1 MGSEREGIEP
11 RISVITLGVADVPRA
26 REFYR
31 ALGWPLSGVAEEGVA
46 FFRNAGSRLALY
58 PLQGLADEAGQTP
71 APPGSIRVTLAINVE
86 SKELVDETLARAVQV
101 GAELLQPP
109 QDRFWGGYSGYFADR
124 DGHAWE
130 VAYNPFWPIGEDG
143 LPQLP

>member
-1 MGSEREGIEP
+1 MEA

-26 REFYR
+26 RAFYET
-31 ALGWPLSGVAEEGVA
+31 LGWPLSGEPEDQVA
-46 FFRNAGSRLALY
+46 FFRNAGSTLALY
-58 PLQGLADEAGQTP
+58 SLDGIAAEAGQDAAP
-71 APPGSIRVTLAINVE
+71 AGSIRMIMAMNLESREAVDAALDEAVAAGGTLLRPA
-86 SKELVDETLARAVQV
+86 
-101 GAELLQPP
+101 
-109 QDRFWGGYSGYFADR
+109 QDRFWGGYSGYFADP

>member
-1 MGSEREGIEP
+1 VGSEQERVEP

-31 ALGWPLSGVAEEGVA
+31 ALGWSLSGPPEETVA
-46 FFRNAGSRLALY
+46 FFQNAGSRLALY
-58 PLQGLADEAGQTP
+58 PLQGLAQEAGQTP
-71 APPGSIRVTLAINVE
+71 APPGSLRATLAINVE
-86 SKELVDETLARAVQV
+86 SKELVDQILARVVRV
-101 GAELLQPP
+101 GAQLLQPA
-109 QDRFWGGYSGYFADR
+109 QDRSWGGYSGYFADP

-130 VAYNPFWPIGEDG
+130 VAYNPFWPIGPDG

>member
-1 MGSEREGIEP
+1 VGSEQERVEP

-31 ALGWPLSGVAEEGVA
+31 ALGWSLSGPPEETAA
-46 FFRNAGSRLALY
+46 FFQNAGSRLALY
-58 PLQGLADEAGQTP
+58 PLQGLAQEAGQTP
-71 APPGSIRVTLAINVE
+71 APPGSIRATLAINVE
-86 SKELVDETLARAVQV
+86 SKELVDQTLARVVRV
-101 GAELLQPP
+101 GAQLLQPA
-109 QDRFWGGYSGYFADR
+109 QNRSWGGYSGYFADP

-130 VAYNPFWPIGEDG
+130 VAYNPFWPIGPDG